1 MFDWVLNTPPEYY
14 NNFFSDVS
22 TLKLMAFWFFFQRLT
37 FPTNTCQRLWCIQN
51 PIEHLEWS
59 FFAIFS
65 PKIHKKTPTHVSF
78 YWSYR
83 QVSILRISSSE
94 MFCEKSALKI
104 SSKFTG
110 EQPCRSVISIKLFRN
125 FIEIT
130 ICNGCYPVNLLHIF
144 RTPFSKNISGGY
156 FYILQHHWKKRP
168 QHGSFLMNFARY
180 LRHLFYRTS
189 PSNCLCSME
198 KYFPNNIVKNPLR
211 KGRNGN
217 SL

>member
-1 MFDWVLNTPPEYY
+1 MI
-14 NNFFSDVS
+14 FFSTINFSYKYLPEAKVY
-22 TLKLMAFWFFFQRLT
+22 
-37 FPTNTCQRLWCIQN
+37 
-51 PIEHLEWS
+51 LEPS
-59 FFAIFS
+59 RTSRMELFAIFS

-189 PSNCLCSME
+189 PSSCLCSME

>member
-1 MFDWVLNTPPEYY
+1 MVNVWLRSKYASWILLQFFLWRFHFKVNEFL
-14 NNFFSDVS
+14 NFFSTINFSYKYLPEAKVY
-22 TLKLMAFWFFFQRLT
+22 
-37 FPTNTCQRLWCIQN
+37 
-51 PIEHLEWS
+51 LEPS
-59 FFAIFS
+59 RTSRMELFAIFS

-104 SSKFTG
+104 CSKFTG
-110 EQPCRSVISIKLFRN
+110 EQACRSVISIKLFRN
-125 FIEIT
+125 FIEIA
-130 ICNGCYPVNLLHIF
+130 ICNWCYPVNLLHIF
-144 RTPFSKNISGGY
+144 RTSLEGC
-156 FYILQHHWKKRP
+156 FYILQHHWKKRL
-168 QHGSFLMNFARY
+168 QHRCFLMNFARC

-189 PSNCLCSME
+189 PSNCLCSTE

-211 KGRNGN
+211 KGKNGN